1 MLRHYKALS
10 LCAAV
15 LATAAGV
22 AVAVA
27 PANAQSR
34 SVVITAPIEAPIR
47 LVSFRDL
54 DLDASRDRKTLMRRV
69 DHAVGEVCADLDIK
83 LAEGEQDVA
92 CRNLAW
98 RNARPQIAR
107 AISGGR
113 KLAMNGNVTSLA
125 AAGIDVTQPAI

>member
-1 MLRHYKALS
+1 MLKHYKALS

-34 SVVITAPIEAPIR
+34 SVVVTAPIEAPIR

-54 DLDASRDRKTLMRRV
+54 NLEASRDRKTLMRRI
-69 DHAVGEVCADLDIK
+69 DRAVGEVCADLGTT
-83 LAEGEQDVA
+83 LAVGEQDVA

-98 RNARPQIAR
+98 RNARPQVAR
-107 AISGGR
+107 AFAGGR
-113 KLAMNGNVTSLA
+113 ELAMNGNMASLA
-125 AAGIDVTQPAI
+125 AAGILITKPAI

>member
-125 AAGIDVTQPAI
+125 AAGIVVTKPAI